1 MNMSDIYELFC
12 QCFPDVSKSKE
23 IFDELTSNNEDVILY
38 RSTQDDSL
46 IAFSIVSGNVLE
58 ALCVREEFRNR
69 GIGSKLLKE
78 SESKVVANGFSSVCL
93 GFKGKNSLLP
103 GVPYDRF
110 GVNDSNVA
118 FFKKRGYYTDEIFF
132 DVVVEPG
139 SLRYHVD
146 DFITTDF
153 AHQEYKTFFDMY
165 SNDIF
170 TSYLEE
176 YPNDNYLVCRS
187 NNHEQKKQGLGDVE
201 GVASYRISDDSLI
214 VDDFQCYNVYE
225 NALVRKSLFSK
236 IASICEDKEI
246 RKVILSTIENPD
258 FYRKECDAKVIEQYW
273 PGQKSGIK

>member
-1 MNMSDIYELFC
+1 MSDIYELFC

-46 IAFSIVSGNVLE
+46 IAFSIVSGNVIE
-58 ALCVREEFRNR
+58 ALCVREDFRKC
-69 GIGSKLLKE
+69 GIGTKLLKE
-78 SESKVVANGFSSVCL
+78 SENKVVANGFSSACL

-139 SLRYHVD
+139 SLRYEVS
-146 DFITTDF
+146 DFSTTDF
-153 AHQEYKTFFDMY
+153 THEDYGTFFKEY
-165 SNDIF
+165 SEDIYLN
-170 TSYLEE
+170 YLEE
-176 YPNDNYLVCRS
+176 YPSDKYLVCKNS
-187 NNHEQKKQGLGDVE
+187 NFQQKKQGLGEVE
-201 GVASYRISDDSLI
+201 GVASYRISDNSLI
-214 VDDFQCYNVYE
+214 VDDFQCYNVYK

-236 IASICEDKEI
+236 IADICEEKGVE
-246 RKVILSTIENPD
+246 KVILATIENPD
-258 FYRKECDAKVIEQYW
+258 FYRKECDAKVVEQYW